1 MKDLNF
7 FESYIQRPKREPVGK
22 GIYAVFAVMLLFLAI
37 AAFLFYRHMK
47 IRKMSKTVESL
58 RQTAEDP
65 IMLEQVERVTKKEAE
80 KEQFKV
86 AVGKIVAVDYV
97 IQSQDRIDAELFDK
111 LTSCLPD
118 STFLSSV
125 DVTPIGFTLTGI
137 SKDKW
142 SVAEFA
148 RALESVEGV
157 VEVFTPE
164 IFYDEGFFEFSMQI
178 SFMPVATEPETSA
191 ETDGAASEEVPTVES
206 EGSEGNE

>member
-22 GIYAVFAVMLLFLAI
+22 GIYAVFAVIVLFLAI
-37 AAFLFYRHMK
+37 AAFLFYRQMK

-80 KEQFKV
+80 KEQFKA
-86 AVGKIVAVDYV
+86 AVEKVVAVDYV
-97 IQSQDRIDAELFDK
+97 IQSQDRIDGELFDK

-125 DVTPIGFTLTGI
+125 DVSPIGFTLTGI

-157 VEVFTPE
+157 VEVFTPSL
-164 IFYDEGFFEFSMQI
+164 FYDEGFFEFSMEV
-178 SFMPVATEPETSA
+178 SFMPVVTEPKQTEGNEETEPAA
-191 ETDGAASEEVPTVES
+191 EETG
-206 EGSEGNE
+206 GSEGNE

>member
-1 MKDLNF
+1 MKDLNY
-7 FESYIQRPKREPVGK
+7 FESYIQKPKRESVGK
-22 GIYAVFAVMLLFLAI
+22 GIYAVFAVIVLFLAV
-37 AAFLFYRHMK
+37 AAFLFYRHLK
-47 IRKMSKTVESL
+47 IRTMSKTVESL

-65 IMLEQVERVTKKEAE
+65 MMLEQVERIVKKEAE

-86 AVGKIVAVDYV
+86 AVDKIVAVDAV
-97 IQSQDRIDAELFDK
+97 IQSQDRIDGELFDK

-125 DVTPIGFTLTGI
+125 NVSPIGFTLTGI

-148 RALESVEGV
+148 RALEGVEGV
-157 VEVFTPE
+157 VEVFTPSL
-164 IFYDEGFFEFSMQI
+164 FYDEGFFEFSMEV
-178 SFMPVATEPETSA
+178 SFMPVLTGEETPEEETPEEETPTE
-191 ETDGAASEEVPTVES
+191 ES